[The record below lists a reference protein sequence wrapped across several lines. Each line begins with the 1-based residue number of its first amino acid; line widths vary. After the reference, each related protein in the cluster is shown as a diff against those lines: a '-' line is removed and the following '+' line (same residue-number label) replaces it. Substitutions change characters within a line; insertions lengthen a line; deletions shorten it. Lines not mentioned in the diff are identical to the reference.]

1 MKKYSIQKKTLFMA
15 LVLCCSLKT
24 SADPTLER
32 ITQLMAEWSEYLS
45 SVQCMIFIADIDG
58 TFFQSD
64 DKELIKSCDLV
75 PGGTYQ
81 HFFYIQFLQL
91 ICNQLNCYVIFNTAR
106 PYVPVSSDQ
115 GIQARAD
122 ETIKKSN
129 IKSSY
134 IENYVRQFA
143 NLGIDL
149 NESPKSLPFVGKPD
163 EWLVLR
169 QRDGTRA
176 LIPKPHILITGSGS
190 FIQVGSRV
198 NERIDPAFYNST
210 VEQWITA
217 DEEQLDVL
225 HQFWEREKFPV
236 SPITPATYSQLFLIR
251 QLQGPVFPRP
261 LIPDDLLPES
271 SLLVWPAARENER
284 SFPVQNLAINKGYAA
299 QWILMKLQETGLI
312 SPPDNNVICICGD
325 SEGDLPM
332 MKLDLRG
339 EALKSFDK
347 CTRGQ
352 MKLLRD
358 RIAALGITEILP
370 GWINK
375 AWACSAVPRTNTIT
389 YSLLEG
395 SCQLRLA
402 QTAEGGVLPMLESML
417 SIAKAGPKLDPAML
431 KLMSLME
438 DQQGGYDAIV
448 QSQDYTAASMAGRK
462 RRSVN
467 RSFSS
472 TDVPPVES
480 STN

>member
-15 LVLCCSLKT
+15 LVLSCSLNI
-24 SADPTLER
+24 SADATLDR
-32 ITQLMAEWSEYLS
+32 ITQLTAEWAEYLS
-45 SVQCMIFIADIDG
+45 SVQCMVFIADIDG

-91 ICNQLNCYVIFNTAR
+91 ICNQPNCYVIFNTAR
-106 PYVPVSSDQ
+106 PYVPVSPGQS
-115 GIQARAD
+115 IQARAD

-134 IENYVRQFA
+134 TENYVRQFT

-149 NESPKSLPFVGKPD
+149 NESPKNLPFAGKPD
-163 EWLVLR
+163 DWLVLW
-169 QRDGTRA
+169 QRDGARA

-190 FIQVGSRV
+190 FIQVGSKV

-284 SFPVQNLAINKGYAA
+284 SFPVQNLTMNKGYAA
-299 QWILMKLQETGLI
+299 QWILMKLQEIGLI

-339 EALKSFDK
+339 AALKSFDK
-347 CTRGQ
+347 CTPGQ
-352 MKLLRD
+352 MQLLRY
-358 RIAALGITEILP
+358 RLSTLGITEILP
-370 GWINK
+370 GWISK
-375 AWACSAVPRTNTIT
+375 AWTCSAVPGVNTIT
-389 YSLLEG
+389 NSLLEG
-395 SCQLRLA
+395 NCQSRLA
-402 QTAEGGVLPMLESML
+402 QTAESGVLPMLESML
-417 SIAKAGPKLDPAML
+417 AIAKGGPKMDSTML
-431 KLMSLME
+431 ELMSLME
-438 DQQGGYDAIV
+438 NRQGGFDEIV
-448 QSQDYTAASMAGRK
+448 QSQDYTAATMAGRK

-472 TDVPPVES
+472 TDAFPVES